1 MSAGF
6 QIVLP
11 FFLWRVLPKY
21 EKATVAIFRFA
32 TAPAYGVSV
41 QNDKLSDPY
50 KIKVF
55 GIRQTNR
62 NMIELP
68 IADDFCFRMC

>member
-1 MSAGF
+1 MKYR
-6 QIVLP
+6 LR
-11 FFLWRVLPKY
+11 LKY
-21 EKATVAIFRFA
+21 EKAAAAIFRFA

-41 QNDKLSDPY
+41 QNDKLSDPH

-68 IADDFCFRMC
+68 ITDDFCFRVC